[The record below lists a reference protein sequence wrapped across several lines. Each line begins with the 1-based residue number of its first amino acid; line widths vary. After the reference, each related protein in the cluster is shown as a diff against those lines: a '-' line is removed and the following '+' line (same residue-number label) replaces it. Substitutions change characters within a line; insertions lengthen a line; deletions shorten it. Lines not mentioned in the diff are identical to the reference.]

1 MDAID
6 TKGEFVWDNI
16 THHDFQKT
24 LKELMWKE
32 YIQRKKIKGLYG
44 NVFVKGW
51 FFRMVMTNNKAYKII
66 NQ

>member
-6 TKGEFVWDNI
+6 TKGEFIWDNI
-16 THHDFQKT
+16 THIDFKTT

-32 YIQRKKIKGLYG
+32 YIQRKKIKGLHG

-51 FFRMVMTNNKAYKII
+51 FFRMVMVNNKAYEILNK
-66 NQ
+66 